1 MWRNLLKESNLPHF
15 KRVLY
20 CYQSSLDEMFSRV
33 VKGRYQGKNGKNER
47 VYNCKNDVAYVLWGH
62 ERDKPDQIVL
72 KNKKTGI
79 ERVYVSREIAMSQE

>member
-47 VYNCKNDVAYVLWGH
+47 VYNCKNDVA
-62 ERDKPDQIVL
+62 
-72 KNKKTGI
+72 
-79 ERVYVSREIAMSQE
+79 